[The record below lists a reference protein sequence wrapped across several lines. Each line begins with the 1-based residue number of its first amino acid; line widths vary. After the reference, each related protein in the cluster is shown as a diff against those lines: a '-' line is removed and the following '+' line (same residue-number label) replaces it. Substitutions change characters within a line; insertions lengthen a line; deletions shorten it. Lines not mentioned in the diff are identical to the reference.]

1 MNDLRKAAAV
11 ALAAGLVF
19 ALAVAIAT
27 GIRLEPVPLALACLC
42 FAVLAAVPAVAM
54 SGQLPAG
61 ATTAASWATGL
72 AAVGLYL
79 LQLNPWVGVIGDNIV
94 YLRDAMDLAAGKP
107 TTGLTFGVA
116 ITAVL
121 IPAVAWC
128 TEQVVAAKATVAL
141 LAVLLPV
148 GTFLVIRRHA
158 SSERALLIAALAAAL
173 PITAEYAA
181 DIMADVPHAGFNL
194 LALWALQRYLDGPER
209 SWQRLALASVA
220 MGLAFHIKSAA
231 VVIPVA
237 AALYA
242 LLRGQWQRALWIMA
256 GFLLWVLPWN
266 LLQSAPAGT
275 GGYVGTM
282 VEQISR
288 GEHMP
293 DDQIGGFWH
302 NLLYLIATKNPVD
315 YLVNLGGL
323 FVGTET
329 IIEAAL
335 VVVLV
340 LSGAITGRPRC
351 QRSLLGWLRAPEVHD
366 WFVLGYL
373 ALLFTLPGSPPRYLI
388 PLLPFLLLY
397 LCRGADWLAGLTRQ
411 TAIRRAAVPV
421 LAVVIGVSCWVH
433 DLDRIAFMRHQN
445 GYPGYWSNYYQA
457 ALWLKDHVP
466 AGSRIAA
473 RKPTLVWFW
482 SGRPSE
488 VYPWTADTQAGW
500 QKLRDN
506 FDYAIVDNLPFFQE
520 TRKFLIPMLESHR
533 GEWDV
538 VFVTPAPEN
547 YVVRL
552 RRD

>member
-1 MNDLRKAAAV
+1 MSDLRKTAAV
-11 ALAAGLVF
+11 ALAASLVL
-19 ALAVAIAT
+19 ALAVAVTT
-27 GIRLEPVPLALACLC
+27 GIRLEPVPLVLACLC
-42 FAVLAAVPAVAM
+42 FAVLAAVPAVALA
-54 SGQLPAG
+54 GGLPAG
-61 ATTAASWATGL
+61 AATAASWA
-72 AAVGLYL
+72 AAVAAGGLYL

-107 TTGLTFGVA
+107 AAGLTFGVA
-116 ITAVL
+116 ITAAL

-128 TEQVVAAKATVAL
+128 SEQVVAAKATVAL
-141 LAVLLPV
+141 LAVLLPA
-148 GTFLVIRRHA
+148 GTFLVLRRHTTP
-158 SSERALLIAALAAAL
+158 ERALLIAALTAVV
-173 PITAEYAA
+173 PITVEYAA

-209 SWQRLALASVA
+209 SWPHLVVASVA

-237 AALYA
+237 AALYS

-266 LLQSAPAGT
+266 LLQSAQGGK
-275 GGYVGTM
+275 GGYIAMM

-302 NLLYLIATKNPVD
+302 NLVYLIAIKNPVD
-315 YLVNLGGL
+315 YVVNLGGL
-323 FVGTET
+323 LVGTQT
-329 IIEAAL
+329 IIEAGA
-335 VVVLV
+335 VLV
-340 LSGAITGRPRC
+340 LLLSGAIAGRPRC
-351 QRSLLGWLRAPEVHD
+351 DGSLLGWLRAPEVHD

-388 PLLPFLLLY
+388 ALLPFLLLY
-397 LCRGADWLAGLTRQ
+397 VCRGADWLAGLTRQ
-411 TAIRRAAVPV
+411 RVIQRAAVPV
-421 LAVVIGVSCWVH
+421 LAGVIGISCWVH
-433 DLDRIAFMRHQN
+433 DLNRVAFLRHQN
-445 GYPGYWSNYYQA
+445 GYPGYWGGYYQA
-457 ALWLKDHVP
+457 ALWLKEHTP
-466 AGSRIAA
+466 AESRVAT

-500 QKLRDN
+500 EKLRDN

-533 GEWDV
+533 GQWDV
-538 VFVTPAPEN
+538 VFVTPPPEN